1 MIYAAIWVLPSRL
14 HVVTVSNKNR
24 LILHANT
31 FPRFLASNIVQWMF
45 LAIVVI
51 LPLCARATV
60 WSADNLV
67 MVHLQNRN
75 RYVCDPDGVL
85 TPSLRDTA
93 DTYLRRLHVE
103 CGIQTVFVVVRHVK
117 DGDTFRMAQDIGNKY
132 GVGDKK
138 SRRGMVVVVAVDD
151 RRYTL
156 APGMGL
162 EADLT
167 DVECDDIARACIV
180 KNMKVNQT
188 DAMATETVRALYNK
202 FKTGQT
208 GVPAIDNTD
217 DLSSDDALLA
227 LMVLLLFLGWPTWQ
241 LIKLMLIS
249 LGLMKKPAETRKK
262 HHRHNDDDW
271 FPPFFFGGGFGGG
284 SGGGSIGGSFG
295 GGSFGGGGS
304 SGGW

>member
-1 MIYAAIWVLPSRL
+1 MIYAAIWVLPSRQ

-24 LILHANT
+24 LVLLAYRIS
-31 FPRFLASNIVQWMF
+31 RFLASNIVQWMF
-45 LAIVVI
+45 LAIVVF
-51 LPLCARATV
+51 LPSCAKATV

-67 MVHLQNRN
+67 MVHLQDRN

-138 SRRGMVVVVAVDD
+138 SRRGMLVVVAVDD

-167 DVECDDIARACIV
+167 DVECDDIARVCIV

-188 DAMATETVRALYNK
+188 DAMVTETVRALYNK

-217 DLSSDDALLA
+217 DLSSDDTLLA
-227 LMVLLLFLGWPTWQ
+227 LVVLLLFLGWPTWQ
-241 LIKLMLIS
+241 LIKLMLIAF
-249 LGLMKKPAETRKK
+249 GLMKKPAETRKK
-262 HHRHNDDDW
+262 HRRHNDDDW

>member
-1 MIYAAIWVLPSRL
+1 MIYAAIWVLPSRQ

-24 LILHANT
+24 LVLLAYKIS
-31 FPRFLASNIVQWMF
+31 RFLASNIVQWMF
-45 LAIVVI
+45 QAIAVL
-51 LPLCARATV
+51 LPSCAKATV

-67 MVHLQNRN
+67 MVHLQDRN

-188 DAMATETVRALYNK
+188 DAMVTETVRALYNK

-217 DLSSDDALLA
+217 DLSSDDTLLA
-227 LMVLLLFLGWPTWQ
+227 LVVLLLFLGWPTWQ
-241 LIKLMLIS
+241 LIKLMLIA

-262 HHRHNDDDW
+262 HRRHNDDDW